1 MTFFLPR
8 VVVRACTNALQKEN
22 KNKNNNNS
30 DDRWFFCVR
39 LKSHAYVRDVSRSSN
54 LSVFFLRARERVGK
68 KKKKR
73 VKNLTFLKKFNKDEE
88 EEKREKSSLSVLFNK
103 STHAEKSRESA
114 YAENSSLKDDV
125 FSRGRGAI
133 TACDATTTT
142 TTTTTR
148 RNTETNSRGDFPA
161 SFSEK

>member
-54 LSVFFLRARERVGK
+54 LSVFFFAREGK
-68 KKKKR
+68 SG
-73 VKNLTFLKKFNKDEE
+73 EE
-88 EEKREKSSLSVLFNK
+88 EEE
-103 STHAEKSRESA
+103 
-114 YAENSSLKDDV
+114 
-125 FSRGRGAI
+125 
-133 TACDATTTT
+133 ACKKF
-142 TTTTTR
+142 
-148 RNTETNSRGDFPA
+148 E
-161 SFSEK
+161 

>member
-54 LSVFFLRARERVGK
+54 LSVFFAREGK
-68 KKKKR
+68 SG
-73 VKNLTFLKKFNKDEE
+73 EE
-88 EEKREKSSLSVLFNK
+88 EEE
-103 STHAEKSRESA
+103 
-114 YAENSSLKDDV
+114 
-125 FSRGRGAI
+125 
-133 TACDATTTT
+133 ACKKF
-142 TTTTTR
+142 
-148 RNTETNSRGDFPA
+148 E
-161 SFSEK
+161 

>member
-39 LKSHAYVRDVSRSSN
+39 LKSHAYVRDVSLVLQICLFS
-54 LSVFFLRARERVGK
+54 LRARERVGK

-73 VKNLTFLKKFNKDEE
+73 VKNL
-88 EEKREKSSLSVLFNK
+88 S
-103 STHAEKSRESA
+103 
-114 YAENSSLKDDV
+114 DV
-125 FSRGRGAI
+125 FAI
-133 TACDATTTT
+133 
-142 TTTTTR
+142 
-148 RNTETNSRGDFPA
+148 
-161 SFSEK
+161 

>member
-54 LSVFFLRARERVGK
+54 LSVFFAREGK
-68 KKKKR
+68 SGEEEAC
-73 VKNLTFLKKFNKDEE
+73 KKF
-88 EEKREKSSLSVLFNK
+88 
-103 STHAEKSRESA
+103 
-114 YAENSSLKDDV
+114 DV
-125 FSRGRGAI
+125 FAI
-133 TACDATTTT
+133 
-142 TTTTTR
+142 
-148 RNTETNSRGDFPA
+148 
-161 SFSEK
+161 